1 MTGYKVFTY
10 DRRPPVQGGDPI
22 WDGAMP
28 YDLPTVKL
36 DRGAAECAA
45 GWHFCLSLPIALRIV
60 GLWPDGRPSRVA
72 AVEADDVVEREEKC
86 RAATLHLTRWL
97 DEAEIRDGVL
107 EMSAPFGAHA
117 ETMTSEQMSWR
128 TALARPQHDR
138 ANVEAGLRIALATR
152 GLDWQLREFLT
163 AWDARAAR
171 AAWAAWDAR
180 DAWDAWDAWDAGA
193 AWAAMTVCY
202 TSLMGWIKYPADL
215 LTDGLRDAYSFGLGI
230 ALPTGPRELGWAMDA
245 HEGRT
250 R

>member
-1 MTGYKVFTY
+1 
-10 DRRPPVQGGDPI
+10 
-22 WDGAMP
+22 
-28 YDLPTVKL
+28 
-36 DRGAAECAA
+36 
-45 GWHFCLSLPIALRIV
+45 
-60 GLWPDGRPSRVA
+60 VA

-180 DAWDAWDAWDAGA
+180 DAWDAWDAWDARAAWDAGAAGDAWDAWDARAARAARAAWDARAAGAARDAWDAWDAWDAGA